1 MEENKN
7 ITSQQ
12 INADGESSIDFAAI
26 WQAIKKHKKL
36 YYKAL
41 GVAFIIG
48 LIIGFSIPKTY
59 NCKILLAPEMGGKSG
74 GASGLASLASSFG
87 VNIGG
92 GASATG
98 DAITPTLYPDLIQS
112 VDFKTSLF
120 PVKVKRKEDKEP
132 MTVYS
137 YFKNEWK
144 YTWWDHCFG
153 LLAPKKQK
161 DTLVNNFEL
170 TGEQAYIASM
180 IVQNVECSID
190 KKTALISIDV
200 TAQDPHVAAQL
211 ADSVKNRLQDFLT
224 EYRTNKARHDLE
236 YAETL
241 QKQAKKDYE
250 HARRLY
256 VEFMDANQDL
266 MLLTAQQKQNDLEND
281 MQLQYNNYTAV
292 SAQVIAAQAK
302 VQEVTP
308 AFTPLQSA
316 TVPLGPSGPKKGRI
330 VLICLFLAALGT
342 TIYALFKENQLKPLL
357 GLS

>member
-7 ITSQQ
+7 MTTQQ
-12 INADGESSIDFAAI
+12 VEEESSIDFAAI

-41 GVAFIIG
+41 GVAFVIG

-98 DAITPTLYPDLIQS
+98 DAITPTLYPDLMNS
-112 VDFKTSLF
+112 VDFKTALF
-120 PVKVKRKEDKEP
+120 PVKVKRKQDKEP
-132 MTVYS
+132 MTVYD
-137 YFKNEWK
+137 YFKNEWN
-144 YTWWDHCFG
+144 YAWWEHCFG
-153 LLAPKKQK
+153 LLAPRKEN

-170 TGEQAYIASM
+170 TNEQAYIAFL
-180 IVQNVECSID
+180 INQNVTCSID
-190 KKTALISIDV
+190 KKTFLITINV
-200 TAQDPHVAAQL
+200 TAQDPHVSAQL
-211 ADSVKNRLQDFLT
+211 ADSVKTRLQDFLT
-224 EYRTNKARHDLE
+224 QYRTNKARHDLQ

-241 QKQAKKDYE
+241 QKQAKKDFE
-250 HARRLY
+250 RARRLY
-256 VEFMDANQDL
+256 VDYMDANQDVQL
-266 MLLTAQQKQNDLEND
+266 MSAMQKQNDLENE

-292 SAQVIAAQAK
+292 SAQVIDAKAK
-302 VQEVTP
+302 VQQETP
-308 AFTPLQSA
+308 AFTTLQSA
-316 TVPLGPSGPKKGRI
+316 TVPLDNDKPKRGQI
-330 VLICLFLAALGT
+330 VIICLFLAVLGT
-342 TIYALFKENQLKPLL
+342 TVYALQKENQLKPLL